1 MVAIVAQWRRVT
13 VVDGENRREILL
25 STHTSVGESLHNE
38 GVDMSS
44 REVFVVAADG
54 SRIDTGELPRVTDGA
69 LLTIIDVNAPGPVG
83 SAVQKRRTPGAYD
96 FSTALWMFVAIA
108 AFFVTLSAATGVIS
122 ASDSLLGAV
131 IRYAA
136 VIVLAGLAVV
146 SVFTTSR
153 VPGIFSS
160 TALVVPASL
169 GFAAGFLAIPATLEA
184 WTHLAIFTGFVAA
197 AIAVGGVQVRNAGT
211 VIAGATGLL
220 TITFTVLGT
229 LWGATLVMGLDAS
242 VAAAL
247 IAGAAPV
254 ALRILPSLCLDIPE
268 GQLLEY
274 GEFMQNR
281 WTVRGPIPPE
291 SRPVTARDLAGTMT
305 RARVQLGVGT
315 VVFSALPAV
324 MMPAVLAA
332 PKTDAIAGIAGIV
345 LVAVIVVS
353 FALSPRAAN
362 GPLLRWSPRVAAS
375 IVALQF
381 ALSLTAGA
389 SAIGLL
395 LAAGAVVLVAL
406 GVAAATV
413 PLTRGVRSLGVSRI
427 ADILENLSTALAF
440 PAAFVAANLIDIL
453 RGAVS

>member
-1 MVAIVAQWRRVT
+1 MAVNVAQWRRVT

-25 STHTSVGESLHNE
+25 STHSSVGDSLHNE
-38 GVDMSS
+38 GVDLES
-44 REVFVVAADG
+44 REVFVIAADG
-54 SRIDTGELPRVTDGA
+54 SRIDIDEHPRVGDGA

-83 SAVQKRRTPGAYD
+83 SATQKRRSPGAYD
-96 FSTALWMFVAIA
+96 FSTALWMFVAFA
-108 AFFVTLSAATGVIS
+108 AFFVTVSAATGVIG
-122 ASDSLLGAV
+122 ASDQFVGAV

-136 VIVLAGLAVV
+136 VVVLAALAIV

-153 VPGIFSS
+153 VPGVFSS
-160 TALVVPASL
+160 TALVVPASVA
-169 GFAAGFLAIPATLEA
+169 FAAGFLAIPTTLEA
-184 WTHLAIFTGFVAA
+184 WQHLAVFTGLVAA
-197 AIAVGGVQVRNAGT
+197 AIAIGGVHVRNAAT
-211 VIAGATGLL
+211 VITGATGLL
-220 TITFTVLGT
+220 VITFTVLAT
-229 LWGATLVMGLDAS
+229 LWGATLVLGLHPS

-247 IAGAAPV
+247 VAGAAPV
-254 ALRILPSLCLDIPE
+254 ALRVLPSLCLDIPE

-324 MMPAVLAA
+324 MIPVLLTA
-332 PKTDAIAGIAGIV
+332 PPTDAISGIAKIV
-345 LVAVIVVS
+345 LVVVIVVS

-362 GPLLRWSPRVAAS
+362 GPISRWSPRIAAAVVA
-375 IVALQF
+375 IEF
-381 ALSLTAGA
+381 TLSVSA
-389 SAIGLL
+389 SAPAIALL
-395 LAAGAVVLVAL
+395 LATGGFIVVAL

-413 PLTRGVRSLGVSRI
+413 PLTRGVRSLGVSRF
-427 ADILENLSTALAF
+427 ADVFENLSTALAF

>member
-1 MVAIVAQWRRVT
+1 
-13 VVDGENRREILL
+13 
-25 STHTSVGESLHNE
+25 
-38 GVDMSS
+38 
-44 REVFVVAADG
+44 
-54 SRIDTGELPRVTDGA
+54 
-69 LLTIIDVNAPGPVG
+69 
-83 SAVQKRRTPGAYD
+83 
-96 FSTALWMFVAIA
+96 
-108 AFFVTLSAATGVIS
+108 
-122 ASDSLLGAV
+122 
-131 IRYAA
+131 
-136 VIVLAGLAVV
+136 
-146 SVFTTSR
+146 
-153 VPGIFSS
+153 
-160 TALVVPASL
+160 
-169 GFAAGFLAIPATLEA
+169 
-184 WTHLAIFTGFVAA
+184 
-197 AIAVGGVQVRNAGT
+197 
-211 VIAGATGLL
+211 
-220 TITFTVLGT
+220 
-229 LWGATLVMGLDAS
+229 
-242 VAAAL
+242 
-247 IAGAAPV
+247 
-254 ALRILPSLCLDIPE
+254 
-268 GQLLEY
+268 
-274 GEFMQNR
+274 
-281 WTVRGPIPPE
+281 
-291 SRPVTARDLAGTMT
+291 MT

-395 LAAGAVVLVAL
+395 LAAGAVMLVAL